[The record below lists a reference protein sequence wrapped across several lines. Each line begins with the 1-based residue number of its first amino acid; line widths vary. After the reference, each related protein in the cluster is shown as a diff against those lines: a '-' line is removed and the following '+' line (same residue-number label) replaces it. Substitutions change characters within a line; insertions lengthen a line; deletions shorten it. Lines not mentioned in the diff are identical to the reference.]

1 MDKSLQRASGRPERI
16 TMKIKYRWIIVFL
29 VLIICA
35 FAGCQKQQETLLLY
49 EETDAA
55 TQVAVAEDDDGQ
67 NGTAGQSAGNAVTV
81 QTGGAEQTGVT
92 EQTAGGDVQNDAAQ
106 SAGEP
111 VKSGGAAQTTGNVG
125 TQQPGEAAVCVVHVC
140 GAVQNPGVYSLAEG
154 SRIYEAVAA
163 AGGLLPE
170 ADEAYLNQAACVT
183 DGEQIYVP
191 TQQEV
196 LEQSVTLVRNGQQ
209 TESGIVSQDTKVN
222 LNTATKEQLCTLPG
236 IGESKAESII
246 SYRNEHGAYGQ
257 IEDIMKVEGIKD
269 GLFQK
274 IKDRI
279 TV

>member
-16 TMKIKYRWIIVFL
+16 TMNKKYRWIIILL
-29 VLIICA
+29 VLIVCA
-35 FAGCQKQQETLLLY
+35 FAGCRKQQETLLLY
-49 EETDAA
+49 EDAEE
-55 TQVAVAEDDDGQ
+55 AVWTEGAEGGSGQ
-67 NGTAGQSAGNAVTV
+67 NGTAGQYAGNA
-81 QTGGAEQTGVT
+81 GT
-92 EQTAGGDVQNDAAQ
+92 EPIAGD
-106 SAGEP
+106 
-111 VKSGGAAQTTGNVG
+111 VG
-125 TQQPGEAAVCVVHVC
+125 TQQSGEAAVCIVHVC
-140 GAVQNPGVYSLAEG
+140 GAVQSPGVYTLAEG

-170 ADEAYLNQAACVT
+170 ADGAYLNQASCIT

-196 LEQSVTLVRNGQQ
+196 LEQSVTLVRNGQSTAGG
-209 TESGIVSQDTKVN
+209 TEVQDTKVN

-246 SYRNEHGAYGQ
+246 SYREAHGAYGQ

-274 IKDRI
+274 IRDRI

>member
-16 TMKIKYRWIIVFL
+16 TMNKKYRWIIVLL
-29 VLIICA
+29 VLIVCA
-35 FAGCQKQQETLLLY
+35 FAGCQKQQETLLFY
-49 EETDAA
+49 EDT
-55 TQVAVAEDDDGQ
+55 EDVDGQ
-67 NGTAGQSAGNAVTV
+67 QETAGQSAGNAVTA
-81 QTGGAEQTGVT
+81 QTGGAAQAGMT
-92 EQTAGGDVQNDAAQ
+92 EQIASGDVQNDAAQ
-106 SAGEP
+106 SAEEP
-111 VKSGGAAQTTGNVG
+111 VKSGAAEQTTGDVG
-125 TQQPGEAAVCVVHVC
+125 TQQSGGAAVCVVHVC
-140 GAVQNPGVYSLAEG
+140 GAVQSPGVYTLAEG

-196 LEQSVTLVRNGQQ
+196 LEQSVTLVRSGQSVAAQ
-209 TESGIVSQDTKVN
+209 TAVQENDLVN

-236 IGESKAESII
+236 IGESKAESIL
-246 SYRNEHGAYGQ
+246 SYRDAHGAYGQ
-257 IEDIMKVEGIKD
+257 IEDIMNVEGIKD

>member
-1 MDKSLQRASGRPERI
+1 MNK
-16 TMKIKYRWIIVFL
+16 KYRWLIVLL
-29 VLIICA
+29 VLVVCA
-35 FAGCQKQQETLLLY
+35 IAGCRKQQETLLLY
-49 EETDAA
+49 EDA
-55 TQVAVAEDDDGQ
+55 QFGEDTVKSGVMEQSIDDGAQ
-67 NGTAGQSAGNAVTV
+67 ENAEPTMGRDPETVSGDPEQSAGN
-81 QTGGAEQTGVT
+81 GTGV
-92 EQTAGGDVQNDAAQ
+92 Q
-106 SAGEP
+106 SD
-111 VKSGGAAQTTGNVG
+111 
-125 TQQPGEAAVCVVHVC
+125 EAAVCVVHVC

-163 AGGLLPE
+163 AGGLLTE

-191 TQQEV
+191 TKQEV
-196 LEQSVTLVRNGQQ
+196 LEQSATLARNGLQ
-209 TESGIVSQDTKVN
+209 TEIGTGLQDTKVN

>member
-1 MDKSLQRASGRPERI
+1 M
-16 TMKIKYRWIIVFL
+16 
-29 VLIICA
+29 
-35 FAGCQKQQETLLLY
+35 LY
-49 EETDAA
+49 EAAEGTDGQ
-55 TQVAVAEDDDGQ
+55 TEVSEAVAQSEGKPMESAVPEQIADVNMTED
-67 NGTAGQSAGNAVTV
+67 AGEIAGNGIQV
-81 QTGGAEQTGVT
+81 QFDKV
-92 EQTAGGDVQNDAAQ
+92 
-106 SAGEP
+106 SAC
-111 VKSGGAAQTTGNVG
+111 V
-125 TQQPGEAAVCVVHVC
+125 VVHVC

-191 TQQEV
+191 TMQEV
-196 LEQSVTLVRNGQQ
+196 LEQSATLTRNGQQ
-209 TESGIVSQDTKVN
+209 TEIGTVSQDAKVN

>member
-1 MDKSLQRASGRPERI
+1 MNK
-16 TMKIKYRWIIVFL
+16 KYRWIIVLL
-29 VLIICA
+29 VLIVCA

-49 EETDAA
+49 EDT
-55 TQVAVAEDDDGQ
+55 EDVDEQ
-67 NGTAGQSAGNAVTV
+67 QETAGQSAGNAVAA
-81 QTGGAEQTGVT
+81 QTGGAAQTGVT
-92 EQTAGGDVQNDAAQ
+92 VQPAGDEVQNDAVQ
-106 SAGEP
+106 SAEEP
-111 VKSGGAAQTTGNVG
+111 VKSGGAEQNTGDVG
-125 TQQPGEAAVCVVHVC
+125 TQQSGGAAVCVVHVC
-140 GAVQNPGVYSLAEG
+140 GAVQSPGVYTLAEG

-170 ADEAYLNQAACVT
+170 ADEAYLNQASCVT

-196 LEQSVTLVRNGQQ
+196 LEQSVTLMRSGQQ
-209 TESGIVSQDTKVN
+209 TESGSVSQDTKVN

-236 IGESKAESII
+236 IGESKAESIL
-246 SYRNEHGAYGQ
+246 SYRDAHGAYGQ
-257 IEDIMKVEGIKD
+257 IEDIMNVEGIKD

>member
-16 TMKIKYRWIIVFL
+16 TMNKKYRWIIILL
-29 VLIICA
+29 VLIVCA
-35 FAGCQKQQETLLLY
+35 FAGCRKQQETLLLY
-49 EETDAA
+49 EDAEE
-55 TQVAVAEDDDGQ
+55 AVWTEGTEGGSGQ
-67 NGTAGQSAGNAVTV
+67 NGTAGQSAGSAVTV
-81 QTGGAEQTGVT
+81 QSGVT
-92 EQTAGGDVQNDAAQ
+92 EQTAGNEVQNDAAQ
-106 SAGEP
+106 SAEDP
-111 VKSGGAAQTTGNVG
+111 VKSVG
-125 TQQPGEAAVCVVHVC
+125 TEPIAGDVGAQQSGEAAVCVVHVC
-140 GAVQNPGVYSLAEG
+140 GAVQSPGVYTLAEG

-170 ADEAYLNQAACVT
+170 ADGAYLNQASCIT

-196 LEQSVTLVRNGQQ
+196 LEQSVTLVRSGQSTAGG
-209 TESGIVSQDTKVN
+209 TEVQDTKVN

-246 SYRNEHGAYGQ
+246 SYREAHGAYGQ

-274 IKDRI
+274 IRDRI

>member
-1 MDKSLQRASGRPERI
+1 MNK
-16 TMKIKYRWIIVFL
+16 KYRWIIVLL
-29 VLIICA
+29 VLIVCA

-55 TQVAVAEDDDGQ
+55 AQVAVAEDDDGQ
-67 NGTAGQSAGNAVTV
+67 NGTSGQSGDNAVTV
-81 QTGGAEQTGVT
+81 QTGGAAQTGVT

-111 VKSGGAAQTTGNVG
+111 VKSGGAEQTTGDVG

-140 GAVQNPGVYSLAEG
+140 GAVQNPGVYTLAEG

-209 TESGIVSQDTKVN
+209 TGSGTGSQDTKVN

-236 IGESKAESII
+236 IGESKAESIL
-246 SYRNEHGAYGQ
+246 SYRDAHGAYGQ
-257 IEDIMKVEGIKD
+257 IEDIMNVEGIKD

>member
-1 MDKSLQRASGRPERI
+1 M
-16 TMKIKYRWIIVFL
+16 
-29 VLIICA
+29 
-35 FAGCQKQQETLLLY
+35 LY
-49 EETDAA
+49 EAA
-55 TQVAVAEDDDGQ
+55 EGADGQTEVSEAVAQSEGDPTESEVSEQIADDNITEDAGEAAG
-67 NGTAGQSAGNAVTV
+67 NGTGV
-81 QTGGAEQTGVT
+81 QT
-92 EQTAGGDVQNDAAQ
+92 D
-106 SAGEP
+106 
-111 VKSGGAAQTTGNVG
+111 
-125 TQQPGEAAVCVVHVC
+125 EAAVCVVHVC
-140 GAVQNPGVYSLAEG
+140 GAVQNPGVYALAEG

-191 TQQEV
+191 TKQEV
-196 LEQSVTLVRNGQQ
+196 LEQSATLARNGQQ
-209 TESGIVSQDTKVN
+209 TGNGTELQDTKVN